1 MAEVQ
6 VKESGGGKKGGRVKK
21 NAGKPDMTPMVD
33 LGFLLITFFIYT
45 TTFSKPNVMGFATPN
60 KDKEQPEQ
68 EEVAESKVSN
78 TITII
83 LGEDDR
89 VFWYQVPLQ
98 DVTPEDLVETDYSAE
113 GIRQAIYTKKANAL
127 DLDKW
132 TVIIKPTVD
141 ATWKN
146 TVDIL
151 DETAVTDSDKKAV
164 VELRKKELE
173 AYYGKI
179 GKPIPAELTKD

>member
-1 MAEVQ
+1 MAEVV
-6 VKESGGGKKGGRVKK
+6 VKGGKKG
-21 NAGKPDMTPMVD
+21 AGKPDMTPMVD

-45 TTFSKPNVMGFATPN
+45 TTFSKPNVMGFATP
-60 KDKEQPEQ
+60 KKEDDPEIT
-68 EEVAESKVSN
+68 EKVDIKVSN

-98 DVTPEDLVETDYSAE
+98 AVTADDLVETDYSAE
-113 GIRQAIYTKKANAL
+113 GIRQAILERKAKAL
-127 DLDKW
+127 DQNVW
-132 TVIIKPTVD
+132 TVIIKPTDD

-151 DETAVTDSDKKAV
+151 DEMAITESDKKAV
-164 VELRKKELE
+164 VDLQRVEKE
-173 AYYGKI
+173 AYYTKI
-179 GKPIPAELTKD
+179 GKPMPVE